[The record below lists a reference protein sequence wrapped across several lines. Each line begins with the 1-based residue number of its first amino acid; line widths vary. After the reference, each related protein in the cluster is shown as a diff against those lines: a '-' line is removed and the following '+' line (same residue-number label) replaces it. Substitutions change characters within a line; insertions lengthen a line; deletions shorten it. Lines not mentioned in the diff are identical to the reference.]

1 MPENKPEMKKFF
13 VGVKAIIEDPE
24 KGVLLLKVSREN
36 RSFWEGP
43 GGRIDDNETFTETL
57 TRELNEEL
65 PGSSNV
71 QILELLG
78 SERIHRDIEENI
90 GLVLLYYKV
99 AVDLPEPI
107 ELSHEHVDYTWLTK
121 DGAMP
126 TPCDAE
132 LRKIIEAWQAA

>member
-1 MPENKPEMKKFF
+1 MNPTMKKFF

-24 KGVLLLKVSREN
+24 KGLLLLKVSREN

-43 GGRIDDNETFTETL
+43 GGRIDDDETFAETL

-71 QILELLG
+71 QVLELLG
-78 SERIHRDIEENI
+78 SERIHRDIEENT
-90 GLVLLYYKV
+90 GLILLYYKV
-99 AVDLPEPI
+99 TVDLPEPI
-107 ELSHEHVDYTWLTK
+107 TLSHEHVDYTWLAKNGTI
-121 DGAMP
+121 P
-126 TPCDAE
+126 TPCDAG